1 MDASAISLAR
11 ENKIPI
17 IVCSI
22 IEDKNLTKVLN
33 GQGSYTLITD

>member
-22 IEDKNLTKVLN
+22 IKDGNLNEVLN
-33 GQGSYTLITD
+33 GQGTYTLITD

>member
-22 IEDKNLTKVLN
+22 IKDENLNKVLN
-33 GQGSYTLITD
+33 GQGTYTLITD